1 MVYELV
7 PSLLDVIMLC
17 AKCLVRSG
25 SSAGCDRVTSS
36 LAKAVVMFIDEP
48 FYDDACL
55 KKIFTG
61 ATPHHNSLVKSSR
74 YGKAPSIS
82 ASLKHI

>member
-1 MVYELV
+1 
-7 PSLLDVIMLC
+7 MLNQRFNNN
-17 AKCLVRSG
+17 RS
-25 SSAGCDRVTSS
+25 TIS

-61 ATPHHNSLVKSSR
+61 ATPQHNGVYKYNSSPNFFFI
-74 YGKAPSIS
+74 YVVLILIKENNV
-82 ASLKHI
+82 